1 MHKDIWLYI
10 AIISFFSLLGWSIGY
25 PLEMTLLAAFGV
37 IAWLMYSITKLQR
50 WIDDPKQHAFNREF
64 GQTYRIYRQI
74 LRNNQQ
80 NQRRKRKL
88 TSLINEFRHAVSA
101 LPDAVILIDQAGK
114 INWAN
119 PNAKKLLGISWPEDA
134 GVRFNDLIRQP
145 EIEKLLNDS
154 LDSGGKNKQELPS
167 VEIKSR
173 LNSEATLSVKCVRY
187 AKQMT
192 MVVARDVSSLIKVN
206 QIHTDFVTNVSHE
219 LKTPLTVLKGYVE
232 ILNDNQK
239 LPKQFKKPLE
249 QMNLQGIRMQLI
261 VNDLLYLARLENT
274 DSRGVDELVDVTTL
288 VNAIIESLQPISEE
302 KQHHIE
308 LDLDPD
314 LLIKGTQTELHS
326 AFSNLIT
333 NAIHYTPNEGN
344 IKIEWRAI
352 DDNVEFNVIDNGPGI
367 AAHHLE
373 RLTQRFYRIN
383 KDRSREGGG
392 TGLGLAIVKHV
403 LQRHDSELV
412 IESKENEG
420 SRFSCR
426 FNKHKIVAKGNEKSL
441 YVA

>member
-10 AIISFFSLLGWSIGY
+10 AIITFFGLLGWSIDY
-25 PLEMTLLAAFGV
+25 PLEATLLAALGV

-88 TSLINEFRHAVSA
+88 TSLITEFRHAVSA

-119 PNAKKLLGISWPEDA
+119 PNAKKLLGIAWPEDT

-145 EIEKLLNDS
+145 EIEKLLDDS
-154 LDSGGKNKQELPS
+154 FDSGDRNKQELPS

-173 LNSEATLSVKCVRY
+173 LNNEITLSVKCVRY

-192 MVVARDVSSLIKVN
+192 MIVARDVSNLIKVN

-232 ILNDNQK
+232 ILNDSEK
-239 LPKQFKKPLE
+239 LPSQFKKPLK

-274 DSRGVDELVDVTTL
+274 DSQGVDELVDVTTL
-288 VNAIIESLQPISEE
+288 VNAVIESLQTIIEE
-302 KQHHIE
+302 KRHHLE
-308 LDLDPD
+308 LDLAPD
-314 LLIKGTQTELHS
+314 LLIKGSQTELHS

-333 NAIHYTPNEGN
+333 NAIHYTPDEGS
-344 IKIEWRAI
+344 IKIEWGAI
-352 DDNVEFNVIDNGPGI
+352 DNNVEFNVIDNGPGI

-426 FNKHKIVAKGNEKSL
+426 FNKQRVEAKGTKNSL
-441 YVA
+441 HVA